1 MFFVNL
7 LVYSALGVKFGEP
20 SSKRLTI
27 LQKAIFNC
35 SKHAVINTLTDLLHK
50 ERFYIRDI
58 NDRKGFIYAQ
68 RGLRFFSLGRTCII
82 RIVENDDNVE
92 VEVRCSNKLGFGIP
106 GITSSIERK
115 ILHRLQE
122 EL

>member
-1 MFFVNL
+1 
-7 LVYSALGVKFGEP
+7 
-20 SSKRLTI
+20 
-27 LQKAIFNC
+27 LQKGTFHC
-35 SKHAVINTLTDLLHK
+35 TKHAVINALTDLLHR

-68 RGLRFFSLGRTCII
+68 QGLRFFAIGRTCVI
-82 RIVENDDNVE
+82 RIIEEDENVG
-92 VEVRCSNKLGFGIP
+92 VEVRCSNKLGIGLP

-115 ILHRLQE
+115 ILQRLKD